1 MTAASGPDTLD
12 SSFDI
17 KELPPMRLAPAFLA
31 LTAIATPAPAQD
43 TALDPRAAL
52 YELRVYHPHPGKL
65 DALNARFREHTLK
78 LFEKHGMRNVAYWI
92 EQPTAES
99 PDGKVIYVL
108 AFPSGEARDAS
119 WKAFVADAQW
129 QAVAAASEAS
139 GNLVAKVDSTFMSL
153 ADYSPPLA
161 APE

>member
-1 MTAASGPDTLD
+1 
-12 SSFDI
+12 
-17 KELPPMRLAPAFLA
+17 MRSILFALLALFAIAAPAA
-31 LTAIATPAPAQD
+31 AQD

-108 AFPSGEARDAS
+108 AFPSREARDAG
-119 WKAFVADAQW
+119 WQAFVADPEW
-129 QAVAAASEAS
+129 QAVQAASEA
-139 GNLVAKVDSTFMSL
+139 GGKLVARVDSTFMSL
-153 ADYSPPLA
+153 ADYSPLIA
-161 APE
+161 LGDKSK

>member
-1 MTAASGPDTLD
+1 
-12 SSFDI
+12 
-17 KELPPMRLAPAFLA
+17 MRSILLAFLA
-31 LTAIATPAPAQD
+31 LAAVVMPAAAQQ

-92 EQPTAES
+92 EQPSEQA

-108 AFPSGEARDAS
+108 AFPSRDARDAS
-119 WKAFVADAQW
+119 WRSFVADPEW
-129 QAVAAASEAS
+129 QAVAAASEAD
-139 GNLVAKVDSTFMSL
+139 GKLVARVDSTFMSL
-153 ADYSPPLA
+153 ADYSPPVTVA
-161 APE
+161 EPAQ

>member
-1 MTAASGPDTLD
+1 
-12 SSFDI
+12 
-17 KELPPMRLAPAFLA
+17 MRLASAFLA
-31 LTAIATPAPAQD
+31 VTAISAPASAQD
-43 TALDPRAAL
+43 VALDPRAAL

-92 EQPTAES
+92 EQPNEQS

-108 AFPSGEARDAS
+108 AFPSREARDAS
-119 WKAFVADAQW
+119 WQAFVADPQW
-129 QAVAAASEAS
+129 HAVAAASEAN
-139 GNLVAKVDSTFMSL
+139 GKLVAKVDSTFMSL
-153 ADYSPPLA
+153 ADYSPPLG